1 MNQEKEIG
9 EVFRESFSGYT
20 QEPPAG
26 LWDAIAQDKTLLR
39 FNRRKRMARIAKFV
53 AVPAIATVAIV
64 TALLLSNGK
73 SDSPLA
79 VATDSV
85 TAPVTEVPSEA
96 VPSPAPISAVES
108 TQPVAHTPQNTPTP
122 KIIAVSQDTDNQQ
135 VTIAETTVS
144 EPTATVAENTER
156 AEVAEAVTPKQKVS
170 TNVKE
175 RPREVVKTPTVPTD
189 IQPAP
194 KAGRSGQL
202 AFSKD
207 TSVCRNSQVTLFV
220 RNATDVRWNVGMT
233 GESITLCPDEPVLI
247 SATFTTNNKIDTTIY
262 IHVGVF
268 DCGLW
273 IPTAFTPNSDG
284 LNDEFIVH
292 APAGITHYEC
302 AIYDRSRGLL
312 FRTNNILQGWDGTAN
327 GKPLPL
333 GAYFYIITY
342 RDEAGVKHVEKGQIT
357 LIR

>member
-39 FNRRKRMARIAKFV
+39 FNRRKRWLRAAKISAFPFAGLISV
-53 AVPAIATVAIV
+53 IVISTLFFPKAPENDTVV
-64 TALLLSNGK
+64 TTPDQVTTTS
-73 SDSPLA
+73 
-79 VATDSV
+79 SV
-85 TAPVTEVPSEA
+85 T

-122 KIIAVSQDTDNQQ
+122 KITAVLQNTDNQQ

-189 IQPAP
+189 IQPEP

-207 TSVCRNSQVTLFV
+207 TSVCCNSQVTLFV

-262 IHVGVF
+262 IHIGVF

-273 IPTAFTPNSDG
+273 IPTAFTPNGDG